1 MRLAF
6 MLSAV
11 SGGPF
16 RYIRDKQNIIFPK
29 AGGKAIATHAQV
41 MITHVDP
48 KHQNLEDSPSIQTH
62 GYGRSAHCRTGG
74 AATQRGV
81 SADMDRK
88 QGLVREI
95 VVNPDGSLGESVLVP
110 KPLGIH
116 EADLRVDARHIPADS
131 ATLNSV
137 QSVGRPRQPS
147 RSPHTTPETSNGAH
161 IPDNGRRWQDRSLNG
176 QILQA
181 RLKPSPGS
189 IVTAKSQAS
198 PFLDSD
204 SDVSPMSVVPPM
216 SESDVSSGTS
226 DRIPSAGALEYAIPR
241 TVSYTPLGTST
252 DGSGGDAL
260 SKPGDERLTDST
272 ASMASDRDFGHSKR
286 SRRGVSSSLPH
297 SEHARGASRRLRNM
311 SDPAS
316 PPLPGFQS
324 KREKSGNIITLRHQ
338 EESTVSSGSEE
349 HPAPAAAPSTSAS
362 RPSGNQKPNKPKEP
376 PTTPAATDIRDDS
389 PGDAESTS
397 TKRPKSS
404 KKSKTNSSKTE
415 TGPTK
420 WNGVYVPAG
429 LANPFVK
436 RPVSGGRE
444 DMELSGDV
452 DIIRF
457 GRVVNESLLPEGVHQ
472 SSEMTRRDSLP
483 NGTGPPSDTSTVRSV
498 KDAGG
503 SSPPR
508 HSSRLGVGE
517 KDSDELKTQHN
528 DDHCSACLGRGR
540 LLCCDSCPRAF
551 HFHCVEEGFESVE
564 DVPEESWECRTCRAK
579 KRRVALGM
587 SKKGKKPR
595 QSLPP
600 FSVTHTTKT
609 GIFDPLLQALDGMNP
624 RVFELPREITTSFEN
639 VFAHPITGA
648 YVDTREIEVARH
660 SKSLKPSRKGIVT
673 GAGTAVGEG
682 PIETRRPGELHCCF
696 KCGKTGLKIIQTSF
710 LSSHSVPQ
718 PRSCIGRPQAVRTE
732 LVKCDYCPLYWHL
745 DCLDPPL
752 TSIPPEL
759 KEDEKEVVDVGTWNQ
774 LRIRTWGPSAALEMD
789 GLEKSK
795 SSKPR
800 AESIGNTQNGEEDG
814 TSGSKKSTQASGRA
828 EAGMIQLKKKW
839 MCPCHVDWSLP
850 KLRINSGWKWVDV
863 TVDKPEEK
871 AETKAVT
878 PSKRSAEGYT
888 EGKGHADSSGT
899 AKKVR
904 TGSASLGGKDM
915 EDGHSKSK
923 STPVVKKEM
932 TQPDPHPTVIT
943 SVSRN
948 NGYIEVINDPT
959 TNDHYSR
966 FSPFKTKRQQKRK
979 EPDEEELE
987 FGGVKYRLPERRIK
1001 LDFIDR
1007 VHNLKDLR
1015 TGDRVQSEKKV
1026 VRRKVNGEWEFDSE
1040 WLEGKF
1046 GAVGRSFRSR
1056 IGELYNSQSVEG
1068 TFGGSMLGYAAVI
1081 AEPGV
1086 AEKYAGEMRA
1096 TDEEAQEWLQSVS
1109 MMQTELA
1116 HLLNMRRAANTFQ
1129 ALTTSMIDPSPTVNG
1144 MNTKNPSS
1152 PINELQSQPK
1162 SDCTQQNEEE
1172 TILLR
1177 KGDPDWVAFCKW
1189 REEKRA

>member
-1 MRLAF
+1 
-6 MLSAV
+6 
-11 SGGPF
+11 
-16 RYIRDKQNIIFPK
+16 
-29 AGGKAIATHAQV
+29 

-48 KHQNLEDSPSIQTH
+48 KHQNLDDSPSIQKH
-62 GYGRSAHCRTGG
+62 GYSRSAHCRTGG

-81 SADMDRK
+81 SVDMDRK

-116 EADLRVDARHIPADS
+116 EADLLVDARHIPADS
-131 ATLNSV
+131 AALNSV
-137 QSVGRPRQPS
+137 QSLGRPRQPS

-161 IPDNGRRWQDRSLNG
+161 APDNRRRWQERNLNG
-176 QILQA
+176 QIMQA

-204 SDVSPMSVVPPM
+204 SDVSPMSAIPPI

-226 DRIPSAGALEYAIPR
+226 DRIPSAGALEYTIPR
-241 TVSYTPLGTST
+241 TVSQTAPLGTAT
-252 DGSGGDAL
+252 DGCGAL
-260 SKPGDERLTDST
+260 SKSDNGLTDST
-272 ASMASDRDFGHSKR
+272 ASMASENLGHLKR
-286 SRRGVSSSLPH
+286 SRRGVQQSLPH
-297 SEHARGASRRLRNM
+297 SEPARGPSRRLRNL

-316 PPLPGFQS
+316 PPLPGFPS
-324 KREKSGNIITLRHQ
+324 KREKLGNVTSLRHQ
-338 EESTVSSGSEE
+338 EECTVSSGSEE
-349 HPAPAAAPSTSAS
+349 HPAPTATPSTSTS
-362 RPSGNQKPNKPKEP
+362 RPPGNQKPNKPKEP
-376 PTTPAATDIRDDS
+376 PTTPANTDVRDDTL
-389 PGDAESTS
+389 GDAENTS

-429 LANPFVK
+429 LANPFAK

-452 DIIRF
+452 DMIRF
-457 GRVVNESLLPEGVHQ
+457 GRVENESLLPEGVHQ
-472 SSEMTRRDSLP
+472 SSEMSRRDSLS

-517 KDSDELKTQHN
+517 KDTDELKTQHN

-564 DVPEESWECRTCRAK
+564 DVPEESWECRNCRAK

-595 QSLPP
+595 PSLPP
-600 FSVTHTTKT
+600 FSGTPTTKT
-609 GIFDPLLQALDGMNP
+609 GIFEPLLQALDGMNP

-648 YVDTREIEVARH
+648 FVDTREIEVARH
-660 SKSLKPSRKGIVT
+660 GKSLKPSRKGIVT
-673 GAGTAVGEG
+673 GAGTVVGEG

-718 PRSCIGRPQAVRTE
+718 PRSCFGRPQAVRTE

-752 TSIPPEL
+752 TGVPPEL

-789 GLEKSK
+789 GLEKTK
-795 SSKPR
+795 PNKPR
-800 AESIGNTQNGEEDG
+800 AEIGNVQNGEEDG
-814 TSGSKKSTQASGRA
+814 ASGSKKSTQASGRA
-828 EAGMIQLKKKW
+828 EAGMIQLRKKW

-850 KLRINSGWKWVDV
+850 KLRINSGWKWVEV
-863 TVDKPEEK
+863 TVDDNKSEEK
-871 AETKAVT
+871 AVTKAVT
-878 PSKRSAEGYT
+878 PSKRSAEGIS
-888 EGKGHADSSGT
+888 EGKGHADPLGS

-904 TGSASLGGKDM
+904 TGSVNLSSKDV

-923 STPVVKKEM
+923 STPVVKKET
-932 TQPDPHPTVIT
+932 TQPDPHPKIIT
-943 SVSRN
+943 NVSRN
-948 NGYIEVINDPT
+948 NGYIEVINDPA
-959 TNDHYSR
+959 TNDHYSG
-966 FSPFKTKRQQKRK
+966 FSPFKPKRQQKRK
-979 EPDEEELE
+979 ERDEEELE

-1007 VHNLKDLR
+1007 VHSLKDLR
-1015 TGDRVQSEKKV
+1015 TDDRVLNDKKV

-1056 IGELYNSQSVEG
+1056 IGELYHSQNVEA
-1068 TFGGSMLGYAAVI
+1068 TFGGSVLGYAAVV

-1096 TDEEAQEWLQSVS
+1096 TDEEAQEWLQSVT

-1116 HLLNMRRAANTFQ
+1116 HLLNMRRAANSFQ
-1129 ALTTSMIDPSPTVNG
+1129 ALTTNPSPTVNG
-1144 MNTKNPSS
+1144 TDTKTPSS
-1152 PINELQSQPK
+1152 PKVQTQPK
-1162 SDCTQQNEEE
+1162 SDCTPPNENE

-1177 KGDPDWVAFCKW
+1177 RDDPDWVAFCQW
-1189 REEKRA
+1189 RQEQRG